1 MTMGVV
7 DIMMVGHYSG
17 VALAAVA
24 LGNLYFFG
32 AIIFGWGVVMA
43 LDPVIAQAV
52 GAGDDLGVSRGL
64 RAKGPAGG
72 HSPGRKDGCDM
83 CAYGHHTYEHT
94 TYDAEIVNAP

>member
-1 MTMGVV
+1 MQVGIMTMGVV

-32 AIIFGWGVVMA
+32 ATIFGWGVVMG

-52 GAGDDLGVSRGL
+52 GAEDDLGVSRGL
-64 RAKGPAGG
+64 ERGCSWPLS
-72 HSPGRKDGCDM
+72 SPSSQPPSSSRSRPSCTGWLSRPK
-83 CAYGHHTYEHT
+83 
-94 TYDAEIVNAP
+94 